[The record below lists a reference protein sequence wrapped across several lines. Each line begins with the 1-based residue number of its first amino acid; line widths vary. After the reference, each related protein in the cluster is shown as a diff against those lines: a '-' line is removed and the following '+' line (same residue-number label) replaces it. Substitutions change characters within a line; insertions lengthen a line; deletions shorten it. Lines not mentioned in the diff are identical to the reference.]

1 MRPNLGVEEI
11 VKPARN
17 RQILIL
23 FGCFLL
29 AAFFEFH
36 LFGNAVRGYMDTS
49 SLFAWLWEL
58 WMNPKAEMQH
68 GPFIVLLAG
77 WLYREAL
84 RRSRERRTRPM
95 LTLGALLVGGSLVL
109 HVLGY
114 LVQQTRISVVSLL
127 IFLVGTAYLFGGA
140 RWGKAAIF
148 PACFLL
154 FALPL
159 GFLSDELGFS
169 LRLMVIETSYALT
182 QGLGIDV
189 VRNGTQLFAAD
200 GAYQYDV
207 APACSGMRSLTALTA
222 LSLLLGYFSFRTWRR
237 RLTICILAF
246 PFAFLGNVGRIFLII
261 LVAEVF
267 GQEWGAV
274 IHEWFGFLIFVV
286 VLGLAMVAVNL
297 INRVLPE
304 TEGSMPGRHE
314 IDVPLSGGGPVPVSV
329 RQLSALTMLVLML
342 SGLTAYCI
350 HRVDSSRKALQCGI
364 VLAGN
369 AEDPVELPVM
379 LDINWL
385 GRTAEVT
392 QIERDVLPADTGF
405 SRRIFT
411 DMFGNEVFLSIVLSG
426 KDRTSIHRPE
436 LCLVGQG
443 WTITG
448 KFRHRFDLG
457 DGGQNELEASV
468 LELERRGKNGV
479 VPALYAYWFVS
490 GRGTV
495 ATHWERM
502 AAMAINRLI
511 HFESHRW
518 GYVVAQTL
526 SFEGNELATQRLEE
540 VVRLAVPS
548 FQRVPG
554 EG

>member
-1 MRPNLGVEEI
+1 MI
-11 VKPARN
+11 
-17 RQILIL
+17 Q
-23 FGCFLL
+23 
-29 AAFFEFH
+29 
-36 LFGNAVRGYMDTS
+36 
-49 SLFAWLWEL
+49 
-58 WMNPKAEMQH
+58 
-68 GPFIVLLAG
+68 
-77 WLYREAL
+77 
-84 RRSRERRTRPM
+84 
-95 LTLGALLVGGSLVL
+95 
-109 HVLGY
+109 
-114 LVQQTRISVVSLL
+114 
-127 IFLVGTAYLFGGA
+127 
-140 RWGKAAIF
+140 
-148 PACFLL
+148 
-154 FALPL
+154 
-159 GFLSDELGFS
+159 
-169 LRLMVIETSYALT
+169 VI
-182 QGLGIDV
+182 
-189 VRNGTQLFAAD
+189 
-200 GAYQYDV
+200 
-207 APACSGMRSLTALTA
+207 
-222 LSLLLGYFSFRTWRR
+222 
-237 RLTICILAF
+237 TICILAF

-369 AEDPVELPVM
+369 AEDPVALPVM

>member
-23 FGCFLL
+23 FGCSIL

-36 LFGNAVRGYMDTS
+36 LFGNAARGYINTS
-49 SLFAWLWEL
+49 SVFVWLGEL

-68 GPFIVLLAG
+68 GPLIVLLAG
-77 WLYREAL
+77 WLYRERL
-84 RRSRERRTRPM
+84 KQTRERRTRPM
-95 LTLGALLVGGSLVL
+95 LALGALLVGGSLVL

-114 LVQQTRISVVSLL
+114 LVQQTRISVVALL

-140 RWGKAAIF
+140 RWGRAAIF

-169 LRLMVIETSYALT
+169 LRLMVIKTSYALT

-189 VRNGTQLFAAD
+189 VRNGTQIFAAD

-222 LSLLLGYFSFRTWRR
+222 LSLLLGYLSFRTWRR
-237 RLTICILAF
+237 RLTVFFLAF
-246 PFAFLGNVGRIFLII
+246 PFAFLGNVIRILLII
-261 LVAEVF
+261 LAAEFF
-267 GQEWGAV
+267 GQKWGMV
-274 IHEWFGFLIFVV
+274 VHGWFGFLIFVI
-286 VLGLAMVAVNL
+286 VLGLAMVAVTL
-297 INRVLPE
+297 IRRIFP
-304 TEGSMPGRHE
+304 GSEEVEATG
-314 IDVPLSGGGPVPVSV
+314 VGSVSGGEGAAPSPIAPFGVE
-329 RQLSALTMLVLML
+329 LVTFLMIMVM
-342 SGLTAYCI
+342 GVTAFGI
-350 HRVDSSRKALQCGI
+350 HRIDTSRKAMQCGI

-369 AEDPVELPVM
+369 AGDPVDLPVM

-392 QIERDVLPADTGF
+392 QVERDVLPADTGF

-443 WTITG
+443 WTIKG

-457 DGGQNELEASV
+457 DGGQDELEASV

-518 GYVVAQTL
+518 GYVVAHTL
-526 SFEGNELATQRLEE
+526 SFDENESATRRLEE

-548 FQRVPG
+548 FQRFPG
-554 EG
+554 ED